1 MTRAEM
7 KEKADSWTAITA
19 NCMGSAPARQ
29 GKTSSNYL
37 IAARPGRIGGAFQ
50 SLRSFQHLPTRHLVK
65 GRKVSFMMA
74 AAEAARWWSFG
85 ESHNGC
91 CFS

>member
-1 MTRAEM
+1 MDRHHGQLYGLCSSM
-7 KEKADSWTAITA
+7 S
-19 NCMGSAPARQ
+19 RQ
-29 GKTSSNYL
+29 NLLKLPNSCQAGTNW
-37 IAARPGRIGGAFQ
+37 RAFQ